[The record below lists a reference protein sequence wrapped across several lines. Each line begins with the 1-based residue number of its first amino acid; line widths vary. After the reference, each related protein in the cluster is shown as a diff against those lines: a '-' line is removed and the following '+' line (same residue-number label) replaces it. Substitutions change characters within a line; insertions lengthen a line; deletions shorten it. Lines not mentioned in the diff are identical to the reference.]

1 MAPNPIIVIGAGA
14 AGIMA
19 AYRAA
24 ELGARV
30 VLLEKTERVGTKILI
45 SGGGKCNITH
55 AGPIEEVLKEF
66 RPNEARFI
74 RPSCYR
80 WTNEQAVAFLTDC
93 GLRVYTR
100 DNGRVFPI
108 DQTAKDVVHILQ
120 SRLDEVGGETRLNAP
135 VIGIERD
142 EHGVCGVRIA
152 PPPTPPLE
160 TRSFSRRG
168 EIRSPLSANVLLRSA
183 QDDVRGEGVG
193 GGVFIE
199 TRRVILA
206 VGGSSYPKS
215 GTTGDGYPWAETLGH
230 TIVKVRA
237 ALAPIALTETKWRQ
251 YSGVALRD
259 CTLKARQNGKEVNRW
274 RDDLLFTHFGVSG
287 PTALGI
293 SREVAE
299 AFENGPVT
307 LEVDVLPDRTF
318 ESLTA
323 DLLAYAEKHPKRRV
337 ATYLDALL
345 PSRLVEEM
353 LRDAEIA
360 SETEFNKL
368 TRAGRNK
375 LVECLKGWRLGP
387 VSDTMLDKGEVVAGG
402 IALDEVDPQTM
413 RSLKCPGL
421 YLCGEALDIA
431 GPVGGYNLQAAF
443 STGYVAGETAAGDF
457 LG

>member
-1 MAPNPIIVIGAGA
+1 MSQRKVVVIGAGA

-24 ELGARV
+24 ELGASV

-55 AGPIEEVLKEF
+55 AGPTEEVLREF

-74 RPSCYR
+74 RPACYR
-80 WTNEQAVAFLTDC
+80 WTNEQAVAFLTDR

-100 DNGRVFPI
+100 ENGRVFPV

-120 SRLDEVGGETRLNAP
+120 SRLDEVGVETGLNTP

-142 EHGVCGVRIA
+142 EHGVCKVK
-152 PPPTPPLE
+152 
-160 TRSFSRRG
+160 TRTS
-168 EIRSPLSANVLLRSA
+168 E
-183 QDDVRGEGVG
+183 
-193 GGVFIE
+193 IE
-199 TRRVILA
+199 TRRVVLA

-215 GTTGDGYPWAETLGH
+215 GTTGDGYPWATSLGH
-230 TIVKVRA
+230 SIVKVRA

-307 LEVDVLPDRTF
+307 LEVDVSPDRTF

-323 DLLAYAEKHPKRRV
+323 DLLTYAEKHPKRRV
-337 ATYLDALL
+337 ATYLDGLL

-353 LRDAEIA
+353 LHDAEIA

-368 TRAGRNK
+368 TRAGRNR
-375 LVECLKGWRLGP
+375 LVECLKGWRLGL
-387 VSDTMLDKGEVVAGG
+387 VNDTMLTKGEVVAGG

-443 STGYVAGETAAGDF
+443 STGYVAGETAAGD
-457 LG
+457 LLD

>member
-1 MAPNPIIVIGAGA
+1 
-14 AGIMA
+14 MA

-24 ELGARV
+24 SLGAPV
-30 VLLEKTERVGTKILI
+30 VLLEKTERIGTKILI

-55 AGPIEEVLKEF
+55 AGPVEEVLREF
-66 RPNEARFI
+66 RPNEARFL
-74 RPSCYR
+74 RPSMYR
-80 WTNEQAVAFLTDC
+80 WTNEQAVAFLTDR

-100 DNGRVFPI
+100 DSGRVFPV
-108 DQTAKDVVHILQ
+108 DQTAKDVVNILQ
-120 SRLDEVGGETRLNAP
+120 SRLDEAGVETRLNTP
-135 VIGIERD
+135 VLGIERD
-142 EHGVCGVRIA
+142 EQGVCAIRVPRSGHVNDRSNPSSA
-152 PPPTPPLE
+152 QQVADRVVE
-160 TRSFSRRG
+160 TRC
-168 EIRSPLSANVLLRSA
+168 V
-183 QDDVRGEGVG
+183 V
-193 GGVFIE
+193 
-199 TRRVILA
+199 LA

-215 GTTGDGYPWAETLGH
+215 GTTGDGFPWAASLGH
-230 TIVKVRA
+230 SIVKVRA

-337 ATYLDALL
+337 ATYLDGLL

-353 LRDAEIA
+353 LHDAEIA

-375 LVECLKGWRLGP
+375 LVECLKGWRLGLVKDP
-387 VSDTMLDKGEVVAGG
+387 MLDKGEVVAGG

-421 YLCGEALDIA
+421 YLCGEALDVA

-443 STGYVAGETAAGDF
+443 STGYVAGETAANDSRRQPLAVPSP
-457 LG
+457 LGEG

>member
-1 MAPNPIIVIGAGA
+1 MSKRDVVVIGAGA

-55 AGPIEEVLKEF
+55 AGPIEDVLKEF
-66 RPNEARFI
+66 RKNEARFI
-74 RPSCYR
+74 RPACYR
-80 WTNEQAVAFLTDC
+80 WTNEHAVAFLTDR

-100 DNGRVFPI
+100 DNGRVFPV

-120 SRLDEVGGETRLNAP
+120 SRLDEVGVETRLNTP
-135 VIGIERD
+135 VTCIERD
-142 EHGVCGVRIA
+142 DLGVCGVR
-152 PPPTPPLE
+152 
-160 TRSFSRRG
+160 
-168 EIRSPLSANVLLRSA
+168 SPLSAG
-183 QDDVRGEGVG
+183 GEGVG
-193 GGVFIE
+193 GGELIE

-215 GTTGDGYPWAETLGH
+215 GTTGDGYPWAASLGH
-230 TIVKVRA
+230 SIIKVRA

-323 DLLAYAEKHPKRRV
+323 DLLAYAEEHPKRRV

-353 LRDAEIA
+353 LRDAGIA

-368 TRAGRNK
+368 TRTYRNK
-375 LVECLKGWRLGP
+375 LVECLKGWRLGL
-387 VSDTMLDKGEVVAGG
+387 VSDPMLTKGEVVAGG

-443 STGYVAGETAAGDF
+443 STGYVAGESAAGDL

>member
-1 MAPNPIIVIGAGA
+1 VRDVVVIGAGA

-30 VLLEKTERVGTKILI
+30 VLLEKTERIGTKILI

-74 RPSCYR
+74 RPACYR
-80 WTNEQAVAFLTDC
+80 WTNEQAVSFLTDK

-100 DNGRVFPI
+100 ENGRVFPV

-120 SRLDEVGGETRLNAP
+120 SRLDEVGVETRLNTP

-142 EHGVCGVRIA
+142 EDGVCGVRIA
-152 PPPTPPLE
+152 PPPTPSPRHDAFAE
-160 TRSFSRRG
+160 RG
-168 EIRSPLSANVLLRSA
+168 LRNSPLHE
-183 QDDVRGEGVG
+183 DVRASRGGVG

-199 TRRVILA
+199 TSRVVLA

-215 GTTGDGYPWAETLGH
+215 GTTGDGYPWATSFGH

-259 CTLKARQNGKEVNRW
+259 CTLKARQKGKEVNRW

-318 ESLTA
+318 ESLTD

-345 PSRLVEEM
+345 PSRLVEEV
-353 LRDAEIA
+353 LRDAEVA
-360 SETEFNKL
+360 TETEFNKL

-375 LVECLKGWRLGP
+375 LVECLKGWRLGL
-387 VSDTMLDKGEVVAGG
+387 VSDTMLTKGEVVAGG
-402 IALDEVDPQTM
+402 IALDEVDAQTM

-443 STGYVAGETAAGDF
+443 STGYVAGETAAGDL

>member
-1 MAPNPIIVIGAGA
+1 
-14 AGIMA
+14 MA

-24 ELGARV
+24 ELGASV
-30 VLLEKTERVGTKILI
+30 LLLEKTERVGTKILI

-55 AGPIEEVLKEF
+55 AGPIEDVLREF
-66 RPNEARFI
+66 RPSEARFI
-74 RPSCYR
+74 RPACYR
-80 WTNEQAVAFLTDC
+80 WTNEQAVAFLTDR

-120 SRLDEVGGETRLNAP
+120 SRLDEVGVETRLNTP

-142 EHGVCGVRIA
+142 EHGVCGVRSA
-152 PPPTPPLE
+152 
-160 TRSFSRRG
+160 
-168 EIRSPLSANVLLRSA
+168 SPLPSGGEGSG
-183 QDDVRGEGVG
+183 VRGQL
-193 GGVFIE
+193 IE
-199 TRRVILA
+199 TRRVVLA

-215 GTTGDGYPWAETLGH
+215 GTTGDGYPWATSLGH

-259 CTLKARQNGKEVNRW
+259 CILKARQNGKEVNRW

-360 SETEFNKL
+360 GETEFNKL

-375 LVECLKGWRLGP
+375 LVECLKGWRLGL
-387 VSDTMLDKGEVVAGG
+387 VNDTMLTKGEVVAGG

-443 STGYVAGETAAGDF
+443 STGYVAGETAAGDL